1 MLNSDAARF
10 VTLIKPVLQQIRLL
24 AGFNVVGK
32 KRTKP
37 IAFQLVLRQCCK
49 DNLLVFVARLI
60 EAYTVSAVKFF

>member
-32 KRTKP
+32 KRTQP

-49 DNLLVFVARLI
+49 DNLLVFARLI

>member
-32 KRTKP
+32 KRTQP
-37 IAFQLVLRQCCK
+37 IAFQLVLRQWCK

-60 EAYTVSAVKFF
+60 EAYTVSVVKFF